1 MPSGKALPRSVKN
14 LRPQHMTGLSGHT
27 PKTKAS
33 APACQGRSNTP
44 RYHFACCVK
53 TATLPRM
60 VHWPCCPITWAGR
73 HHATWGHKTRF
84 TQAAR
89 RRGSSAPD
97 CRFFTRE
104 AARWKRVMQ
113 KIMSCSLHLLN

>member
-1 MPSGKALPRSVKN
+1 MLPDNVGW
-14 LRPQHMTGLSGHT
+14 T
-27 PKTKAS
+27 
-33 APACQGRSNTP
+33 APC
-44 RYHFACCVK
+44 Y
-53 TATLPRM
+53 L
-60 VHWPCCPITWAGR
+60 
-73 HHATWGHKTRF
+73 GHKTRF

-97 CRFFTRE
+97 CRFFIRG

>member
-73 HHATWGHKTRF
+73 HHATWGTKPGSHRLLAGENPLLLT
-84 TQAAR
+84 AAFSPEKRLAERGWCR
-89 RRGSSAPD
+89 R
-97 CRFFTRE
+97 
-104 AARWKRVMQ
+104 
-113 KIMSCSLHLLN
+113 SCPVPCICWM